1 MGERIRVMHFRRTS
15 HIVGGPE
22 TLLYAIGKYTDR
34 ERFDVTVAD
43 FGADA
48 EARTPFLREFDQYD
62 IPTVSIPAG
71 HKWDFRS
78 IRELAAVLEEREID
92 ILHTHD
98 HRTDLIGYLASR
110 RRPTATVVTF
120 WQPLRRYWWLKHIEI
135 LDDHIIRRF
144 DRILP
149 CAEAV
154 RDEIVRKSPHLADR
168 CITVLNRVDLDLYKQ
183 NGYAGS
189 DIRAEFGIPAD
200 AFVCATV
207 GRVMEDKG
215 ITYLVDA
222 QKLIADAGV
231 KVHQLIVGTG
241 PQVEEMTEKVRFL
254 GLADRVTFTGHRRD
268 IPAVL
273 KACDLLIQSSLSE
286 GLSIAVVEA
295 MAAGLAVVATDVG
308 GTTEIVKHGATGLI
322 IQPRKPKEIA
332 DGVLALHADSARR
345 ESMAKAARET
355 AFREWSVEKWVR
367 QFEEV
372 YVDLVAERGHGA
384 AQLVSQSGTL

>member
-1 MGERIRVMHFRRTS
+1 MSERIRVMHFRRTS

-34 ERFDVTVAD
+34 ERFDVTIAD
-43 FGADA
+43 FGPTEND
-48 EARTPFLREFDQYD
+48 RTEFLREFDKYD
-62 IPTVSIPAG
+62 MPTVSIPAG

-78 IRELAAVLEEREID
+78 IKYLAHILEERQID

-98 HRTDLIGYLASR
+98 HRTDLIGYVASR

-120 WQPLRRYWWLKHIEI
+120 WQPLRRYWWLKHIEM

-149 CAEAV
+149 CSEAV
-154 RDEIVRKSPHLADR
+154 RDEIVGKSPRLADR

-183 NGYAGS
+183 NGR
-189 DIRAEFGIPAD
+189 IRGNVREELGIADD

-222 QKLIADAGV
+222 LKLIADAGV

-241 PQVEEMTEKVRFL
+241 PQLEEMREKARAL
-254 GLADRVTFTGHRRD
+254 GIADRITFTGHRKD
-268 IPAVL
+268 IPDVL
-273 KACDLLIQSSLSE
+273 HACDLLIQSSLSE

-308 GTTEIVKHGATGLI
+308 GTTEIVRHGQTGLVI
-322 IQPRKPKEIA
+322 RPRRPKEIA
-332 DGVLALHADSARR
+332 DAVIALHSDTARR
-345 ESMAKAARET
+345 ESMAKLGRGT
-355 AFREWSVEKWVR
+355 AFREWSVEKWVT
-367 QFEEV
+367 QFEDV
-372 YVDLVAERGHGA
+372 YTDLMLERQPGA
-384 AQLVSQSGTL
+384 SV